1 MRMRLLAAAAA
12 AVVSLAVGVA
22 AAQAGTLT
30 THVLSTRAAAISG
43 GDALVSVSLPPG
55 VNPATVKMTLGSIA
69 VTSEFAVR
77 PNGAYEGLL
86 TGLLVGSNS
95 LTAKAP
101 GATSG

>member
-30 THVLSTRAAAISG
+30 IHVLSNRADAISG

-55 VNPATVKMTLGSIA
+55 VNPATVKMTLGSTA
-69 VTSEFAVR
+69 VTQNWSCR
-77 PNGAYEGLL
+77 EGGRSG
-86 TGLLVGSNS
+86 TRQ
-95 LTAKAP
+95 
-101 GATSG
+101 AT